1 MLNRLRLKSNKK
13 IFKITYAAIIAIILI
28 ALVVFMV
35 LQISSGVKGN
45 IATLY
50 TAMYGLLII
59 WAAVRL
65 YSLIKEIRNM

>member
-1 MLNRLRLKSNKK
+1 MNNK

-28 ALVVFMV
+28 ALVVFFIMQLV
-35 LQISSGVKGN
+35 SGVKGN

-50 TAMYGLLII
+50 TAMYVLLII

>member
-1 MLNRLRLKSNKK
+1 MNNK

-28 ALVVFMV
+28 ALVVFMIM
-35 LQISSGVKGN
+35 QICSGVKGG

-50 TAMYGLLII
+50 TAMYGLLIL

>member
-1 MLNRLRLKSNKK
+1 MNNK
-13 IFKITYAAIIAIILI
+13 IFKITYAAIISIILI

-35 LQISSGVKGN
+35 MQICSGVKGN

>member
-1 MLNRLRLKSNKK
+1 MNNK

-28 ALVVFMV
+28 ALVVFLTM
-35 LQISSGVKGN
+35 QISSGVKGN
-45 IATLY
+45 IATVY

>member
-1 MLNRLRLKSNKK
+1 MNNK

-28 ALVVFMV
+28 ALVVFLTM
-35 LQISSGVKGN
+35 QITSGVKGN